1 MPIADCQFRA
11 SLAMGNGQLAMG
23 YNGGMVKEVIHERW
37 RRVGGMMSEDASGRL
52 APEIAAAVAPEHIL
66 HDDEVVLI
74 LTKPSLWFV
83 ILTSFRFMLATVLLG
98 VLAVRFQSQVNLSAQ
113 TIGAVTALVCV
124 GRLVWAMLVWSS
136 HTYMLTNQRIVTIK
150 GVLNTT
156 MTQANLRKVQR
167 TVLYRPLYLKIFGI
181 GTVGIG
187 TAATTDFEA
196 TWVMIARPVVTH
208 EAIVAAINKVQ

>member
-1 MPIADCQFRA
+1 MR
-11 SLAMGNGQLAMG
+11 
-23 YNGGMVKEVIHERW
+23 GMVNEVVHERW
-37 RRVGGMMSEDASGRL
+37 RRAGRVMSEDASGPL
-52 APEIAAAVAPEHIL
+52 APELAARVLPQEML

-83 ILTSFRFMLATVLLG
+83 LLTSFRFILATVLLG

-124 GRLVWAMLVWSS
+124 GRLFWAMLVWSS

-156 MTQANLRKVQR
+156 MTQAHLRKVQR
-167 TVLYRPLYLKIFGI
+167 TVLYRPLYLKFFGI

-196 TWVMIARPVVTH
+196 TWVMIARPLPTH
-208 EAIVAAINKVQ
+208 EAIVAAIRKAQ

>member
-1 MPIADCQFRA
+1 MKK
-11 SLAMGNGQLAMG
+11 
-23 YNGGMVKEVIHERW
+23 YVVHVGGARW
-37 RRVGGMMSEDASGRL
+37 RGAAGMSEDAPL
-52 APEIAAAVAPEHIL
+52 APQLVANTVPQEML
-66 HDDEVVLI
+66 HGDEVVLI

-83 ILTSFRFMLATVLLG
+83 VITSFRFLVGAALLG
-98 VLAVRFQSQVNLSAQ
+98 VLAVRMQSMINLSVQ
-113 TIGAVTALVCV
+113 TIAMVTALVCA

-156 MTQANLRKVQR
+156 MSQANLRKVQR
-167 TVLYRPLYLKIFGI
+167 TVLYRPLYLKLFGI

-196 TWVMIARPVVTH
+196 TWVMIGRPLQTH
-208 EAIVAAINKVQ
+208 EAIVAAVNKVQ